1 MIVISVYSLSKKII
15 FPLSLSVCL
24 SLSLYY
30 SILFLQIFSSYKQIL
45 ILSSIILKHR
55 DCILQSFKKIFTLK
69 FILCYISLLS
79 SLSFVYL
86 KVNGLKVE
94 RVIKLSLFKLL
105 FRRVLLQTT
114 LLYIFLNHICVCS
127 IVFHLFRRV
136 LLQLLILLI

>member
-1 MIVISVYSLSKKII
+1 MIVISVYFIQARKSFLS
-15 FPLSLSVCL
+15 SL
-24 SLSLYY
+24 SLSL
-30 SILFLQIFSSYKQIL
+30 SLSLSSVFFFSQIFSSYKQIL
-45 ILSSIILKHR
+45 IFSSTTLEHR